1 MNFDPLYLILGT
13 VFIEILLFADGIHT
27 LFISGDSTDQHSLVA
42 TARINVP

>member
-27 LFISGDSTDQHSLVA
+27 LSLSGDSTDQRS
-42 TARINVP
+42 INRRLRSRP